1 MPPVLVKVSVDIP
14 PLLRSRVAHAAVNRG
29 LTAPIYAR
37 SLVIEWLSAGQG
49 GPGGGARPPLAA
61 AREARVPR
69 SVSRPVRIPIT
80 KGQHRDLRM
89 AAVLLDVGIGPL
101 VAMILD
107 ARCPLDSEI
116 AAEMLGG

>member
-49 GPGGGARPPLAA
+49 ARMPLAA